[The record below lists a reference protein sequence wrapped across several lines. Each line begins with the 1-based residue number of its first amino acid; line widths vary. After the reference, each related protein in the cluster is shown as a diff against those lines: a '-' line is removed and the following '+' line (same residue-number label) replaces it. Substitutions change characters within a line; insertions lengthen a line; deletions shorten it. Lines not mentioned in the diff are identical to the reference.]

1 MCMAQF
7 PDDVS
12 AKTIWKALHL
22 DRIESGDFKNMI
34 GMQAL
39 LTLYSHHTFYHP

>member
-7 PDDVS
+7 PGDVS

-22 DRIESGDFKNMI
+22 DRIESGDCKKMM

-39 LTLYSHHTFYHP
+39 PALYPHYTFYYA